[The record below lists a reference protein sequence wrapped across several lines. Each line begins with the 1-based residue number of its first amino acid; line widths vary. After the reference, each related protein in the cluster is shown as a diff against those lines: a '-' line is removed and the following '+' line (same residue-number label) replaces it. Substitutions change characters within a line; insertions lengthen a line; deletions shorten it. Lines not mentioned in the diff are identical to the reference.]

1 MEINQNI
8 KKMDKINLNDSLD
21 IILIKLDLTI
31 SEREEVNF
39 LFDEEDLSNE
49 ALKNKLSNILPE
61 DKVEMIINW
70 KELL

>member
-1 MEINQNI
+1 
-8 KKMDKINLNDSLD
+8 MDKINLNDSLD

-70 KELL
+70 KELQ

>member
-1 MEINQNI
+1 
-8 KKMDKINLNDSLD
+8 MDKINLNDNLD

-49 ALKNKLSNILPE
+49 ALKSKLSNILPE

-70 KELL
+70 KELQ

>member
-1 MEINQNI
+1 
-8 KKMDKINLNDSLD
+8 MDKINLNDSLD

-49 ALKNKLSNILPE
+49 ALKIKLSNILPE

-70 KELL
+70 KELQ

>member
-1 MEINQNI
+1 
-8 KKMDKINLNDSLD
+8 MDKINLNDSLD

-70 KELL
+70 KELR